1 MRIDANRVFGSTHA
15 ESRLLEVLEANIRDL
30 ILLNLLLLNAYL
42 RESQITLM
50 FQISLGYT
58 IAPVS
63 LTIRKSLR
71 LFNSSEEK
79 RSQI

>member
-15 ESRLLEVLEANIRDL
+15 ESRLLEALEANIRDL

>member
-1 MRIDANRVFGSTHA
+1 MRIDAYQIFGSGCS

-30 ILLNLLLLNAYL
+30 ILLNLLLLIAYL
-42 RESQITLM
+42 RESQITRM